1 MAEKAI
7 QDKVAQIGSHLLTV
21 GRHQSGFKAGLDTSK
36 NLTRILKEKDRKV
49 LFLDLEKAFDRVD
62 RNRLIHILLQKAETK
77 QERLIVNL
85 LAEVLKPNRIHLG
98 EHAVTDVRHGV
109 PQGGVLSPA
118 LFNVYL
124 HEALTNHPVLEKLIR
139 DNRLLAY
146 ADDLAIIINHEDE
159 V

>member
-1 MAEKAI
+1 M
-7 QDKVAQIGSHLLTV
+7 QIGSHILTV
-21 GRHQSGFKAGLDTSK
+21 GRHQSGFKVGLDTSK

-62 RNRLIHILLQKAETK
+62 RRRLIHILLQKAEKK

-98 EHAVTDVRHGV
+98 ENAVTDVRHGV

-124 HEALTNHPVLEKLIR
+124 HEALTNHPVLENLIR

-146 ADDLAIIINHEDE
+146 ADDLAIIINHEGE